1 MVTLY
6 SIPIFGLVFLVCG
19 VLIADAVIGFVRA
32 ARGVDDSAVGRRL
45 SQTASAAGQGPA
57 QPLSILRPQ
66 RDSSRQLKNYLP
78 WYNALD
84 RLFIQSGSSLTM
96 RAAAIAAGCVS
107 LVASVVFAVLLPGG
121 LVLLAPVLGLAAGVA
136 PILVYLVRARASR
149 VAKFEEEFPDAIDLI
164 VRSLRVGHP
173 LSAAVAVIAREM
185 PPPIGAEFA
194 LANDKISYGL
204 TIPDA
209 FREMAERVPLADL
222 GYLIAAVQIHEEAG
236 GNLVESLSKLAG
248 VIRERFRM
256 FRKVKAITAE
266 GRFSAW
272 LLSFFPL
279 LSGVGVWMVKPD
291 YFSSVSDYPYFNYLV
306 VATLAMLV
314 INIVVMLAITKIRV

>member
-1 MVTLY
+1 LATLY
-6 SIPIFGLVFLVCG
+6 SLPILGLVVLVCA
-19 VLIADAVIGFVRA
+19 VLIADAVVGFVRA
-32 ARGVDDSAVGRRL
+32 ARGVDDTAVGRRL
-45 SQTASAAGQGPA
+45 SQTASAAGQGP
-57 QPLSILRPQ
+57 QPFNILRPQ
-66 RDSSRQLKNYLP
+66 RDSGQTFKNYLP
-78 WYNALD
+78 YYGALE
-84 RLFIQSGSSLTM
+84 RLFIQSGSALKIKT
-96 RAAAIAAGCVS
+96 AAIIAASVS
-107 LVASVVFAVLLPGG
+107 LVACVISAILLPAG
-121 LVLLAPVLGLAAGVA
+121 LVLLCVPLGLMLGIA
-136 PILVYLVRARASR
+136 PILFYLISLRAAR
-149 VAKFEEEFPDAIDLI
+149 VSKFEESFPDAIDLI

-185 PPPIGAEFA
+185 PPPISTEFA

-204 TIPDA
+204 TIPDS
-209 FREMAERVPLADL
+209 FREMAERVPLPDL

-279 LSGVGVWMVKPD
+279 ISGVGVWLVKPD
-291 YFSSVSDYPYFNYLV
+291 YFSNVADYPYFDYLV
-306 VATLAMLV
+306 VATLVMLV
-314 INIVVMLAITKIRV
+314 VNIVVMLAITKIRV

>member
-1 MVTLY
+1 VATLY
-6 SIPIFGLVFLVCG
+6 SIPIVGLVVLVCG

-32 ARGVDDSAVGRRL
+32 ARGVDDTAVGRRV
-45 SQTASAAGQGPA
+45 SQTASAAGQGP
-57 QPLSILRPQ
+57 QQFNIIRPQ
-66 RDSSRQLKNYLP
+66 RDAGHPLKSYLP
-78 WYNALD
+78 YYGALN
-84 RLFIQSGSSLTM
+84 RLFIQSGSSLTIK
-96 RAAAIAAGCVS
+96 AAAIAAGCVS
-107 LVASVVFAVLLPGG
+107 LVASVVLAVLLPGG
-121 LVLLAPVLGLAAGVA
+121 LVLLSPVLGLTAGIA
-136 PILVYLVRARASR
+136 PILIYLVRSRTVR

-185 PPPIGAEFA
+185 PPPISTEFA

-209 FREMAERVPLADL
+209 FREMAERVPLPDL

-266 GRFSAW
+266 GRLSAW

-279 LSGVGVWMVKPD
+279 VSGVGVWMVKPD

-314 INIVVMLAITKIRV
+314 VNIIVMLAITKIRV